1 MQENG
6 WKPRWFHR
14 EGENGTFLY
23 LGGYWETRAQGRWD
37 GCPDIFGEYQ
47 EGIVDPSDVSWFL
60 VQVTIACSKASI

>member
-47 EGIVDPSDVSWFL
+47 EGIVDPSDVS
-60 VQVTIACSKASI
+60 